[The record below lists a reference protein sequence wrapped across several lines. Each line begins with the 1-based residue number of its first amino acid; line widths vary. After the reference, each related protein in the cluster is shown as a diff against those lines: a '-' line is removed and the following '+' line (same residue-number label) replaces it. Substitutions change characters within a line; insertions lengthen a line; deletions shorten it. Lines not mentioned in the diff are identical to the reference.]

1 MDGTPFRR
9 YDQITQKSYRPQ
21 TRHQWIRQNNH
32 IDLTTSWT
40 VNFFF

>member
-21 TRHQWIRQNNH
+21 TRHQWIRQNN
-32 IDLTTSWT
+32 I
-40 VNFFF
+40 